1 MRDITFRKGAYE
13 FLPVPWAPRDTIERA
28 RRLMGKGYDYWGLL
42 MTQFINMRRHNPDR
56 WFCSKLCAKAM
67 GLADPHT
74 YAPGDLKRIV
84 EEHNRTYYAAQE
96 LASARKTAQR
106 PRYGIGTPIN
116 PGSGTFAGGL
126 LTAREG
132 AQAMLAHLNTPGP
145 GGLSAIA
152 PLRVA
157 KRTDGLVAERATRV
171 ASASVPEGGQV
182 VHLSDRVAR

>member
-1 MRDITFRKGAYE
+1 MRDITFRHGAYE
-13 FLPVPWAPRDTIERA
+13 FLPVPWAPKDTIERA
-28 RRLMGKGYDYWGLL
+28 RRFMGKGYDYWGLL
-42 MTQFINMRRHNPDR
+42 MTQFINMRRHHPDR

-96 LASARKTAQR
+96 LAVARKNAQR
-106 PRYGIGTPIN
+106 PRYGKSAPHS

-145 GGLSAIA
+145 GGLRALA

-171 ASASVPEGGQV
+171 AAPAGQDSAQV
-182 VHLSDRVAR
+182 VQLSDRIAR